1 MATTSVLLQ
10 PGCFPLLCGSLPPE
24 YLLSQSFGAAAAGGN
39 QHLKEV
45 VALLGRYRGCPCEE
59 KPLTGAGG
67 GRAVGVSF
75 PGGSH
80 RGLVNAAEA

>member
-1 MATTSVLLQ
+1 M
-10 PGCFPLLCGSLPPE
+10 
-24 YLLSQSFGAAAAGGN
+24 
-39 QHLKEV
+39 KEV

>member
-1 MATTSVLLQ
+1 M
-10 PGCFPLLCGSLPPE
+10 
-24 YLLSQSFGAAAAGGN
+24 N
-39 QHLKEV
+39 EV
-45 VALLGRYRGCPCEE
+45 VVPLGRYRGCLCEE

-67 GRAVGVSF
+67 GMAVTQTGIGVSF